1 MKITVNRFDTFI
13 SGVLKRRHLLV
24 PALLLGLIAV
34 LVVPVPPAILDIL
47 LAGNI
52 SLAAVI
58 LLTTVYTKSPL
69 DFSVFPALLL
79 ITTLG
84 RLVLNVASTRLIL
97 TADASTPEQ
106 GGAIAGHVI
115 EAFGTFVAGSSI
127 IVGGIIFLILVIVQ
141 FVVVTKGATRMSE
154 VAARFTLDAMP
165 GRQMA
170 IDADLSAGLIN
181 EQQATLRRD
190 NVLREADFYGAMDG
204 ASKFVRGDAVAGL
217 VIIAINIVGG
227 LAVGVAVK
235 GWSIVETAE
244 LFTRLTIGDGLASQI
259 PSFLIAIAAGLI
271 VARAGNRTPLGLEI
285 PNQLVSQP
293 AALGLVA
300 GFLVILSFT
309 PLPTIPLLV
318 LAALLGSLSWSNY
331 KQQQELEEEDVVEE
345 EFVVEDS
352 VPTQSPI
359 LLLELGRSLLPL
371 ASQQTNENIVD
382 KMASLRM
389 SVEQDLGLEIPPIRI
404 KDNMDLE
411 PNTYRILL
419 RGGIVGEGV
428 AYVDRLMI
436 IANAE
441 SGNDIEGIREREP
454 SFGMSAVWVTEKV
467 LNGLGE
473 LFVQAMGPVAVV
485 MTHLSTVVQ
494 HHASELLTREDVSRM
509 VEVLRAT
516 SPHLVE
522 EEIGTT
528 VSISR
533 LQHILK
539 FLLQERVP
547 IRDLATIIESASDA
561 SQSHLDVC
569 VEKVRHALKR
579 QICATVSFSG
589 MSGKQIIRCVDLPD
603 FVEEQVLQDSITK
616 ETFSKALHRAALPL
630 LSEGLP
636 IVVVSSHASRRKM
649 QEHIAKEKDEIVV
662 LSRDEI
668 VSEVDLQVVGSV
680 EVVTPSRSIG

>member
-1 MKITVNRFDTFI
+1 
-13 SGVLKRRHLLV
+13 
-24 PALLLGLIAV
+24 
-34 LVVPVPPAILDIL
+34 
-47 LAGNI
+47 
-52 SLAAVI
+52 
-58 LLTTVYTKSPL
+58 
-69 DFSVFPALLL
+69 
-79 ITTLG
+79 
-84 RLVLNVASTRLIL
+84 
-97 TADASTPEQ
+97 
-106 GGAIAGHVI
+106 
-115 EAFGTFVAGSSI
+115 
-127 IVGGIIFLILVIVQ
+127 
-141 FVVVTKGATRMSE
+141 
-154 VAARFTLDAMP
+154 
-165 GRQMA
+165 
-170 IDADLSAGLIN
+170 
-181 EQQATLRRD
+181 
-190 NVLREADFYGAMDG
+190 
-204 ASKFVRGDAVAGL
+204 
-217 VIIAINIVGG
+217 
-227 LAVGVAVK
+227 
-235 GWSIVETAE
+235 
-244 LFTRLTIGDGLASQI
+244 LASQI

-271 VARAGNRTPLGLEI
+271 VARAGNRAPLGLEI

-318 LAALLGSLSWSNY
+318 LAALLGSLSWANY
-331 KQQQELEEEDVVEE
+331 KQQQEFVEENVLEE
-345 EFVVEDS
+345 EFVVEDNI
-352 VPTQSPI
+352 PTQTPI

-371 ASQQTNENIVD
+371 VSQKTNDNIVD
-382 KMASLRM
+382 KMASLRV
-389 SVEQDLGLEIPPIRI
+389 SVEQNFGFEIPAIRI

-411 PNTYRILL
+411 PNTYRIML

-436 IANAE
+436 IANE
-441 SGNDIEGIREREP
+441 DTGSDIDGIHEREP

-485 MTHLSTVVQ
+485 MTHISTVVH

-509 VEVLRAT
+509 VEVLRVT

-533 LQHILK
+533 LHHILK
-539 FLLQERVP
+539 CLLQERVP

-561 SQSHLDVC
+561 SQSHLEVC

-589 MSGKQIIRCVDLPD
+589 MSGKQIIRCVDLPG

-616 ETFSKALHRAALPL
+616 ETFSKALHQAAMPL

-636 IVVVSSHASRRKM
+636 IVVVSSHHSRRKM
-649 QEHIAKEKDEIVV
+649 QEYIAKEKDEIVV